1 LLVFDIVARVPK
13 IIARRGEAHSSLD
26 SDPVSPYSAST
37 MPSQPLTIL
46 VSLFGLSLV
55 AAVILFKFLKSTA
68 LIKNEKYQAG
78 GAIAGFIIVYGMLH
92 GSFTQLSG
100 YSETIRANQQT
111 IGDQKTRLDQ
121 LSKFTQESTLS
132 GSVTPN
138 RPDTLVLISAWENAA
153 DLGGEFS
160 LKAPCL
166 AGNDFVKLIIMQEGR
181 FFTKLIKSGE
191 SRIDIK
197 LPQLR

>member
-1 LLVFDIVARVPK
+1 
-13 IIARRGEAHSSLD
+13 
-26 SDPVSPYSAST
+26 